1 MLILGIALLVLYLAL
16 FPILRRVTG
25 ELASRNR
32 RLREHALE
40 RGSLLEAE
48 RAARAEAESIQR
60 LLAEQNERLRELD
73 QMKDEFVSLV
83 SHELRTPL
91 TSIRGYLEL
100 FRDSGD
106 LTPKQREFLKVVDRN
121 SQRLLEL
128 VGDLLFLAK
137 VDAGASRSTATRWI
151 SRRSWRNRSRRAARW
166 RRARKI
172 ELVASVGPPPARRR
186 PGAPGPSPRQPGLE
200 RAQVHRHRRS
210 GGGAPVADDGHVLPR
225 GQGHRARD
233 PDPEEQPL
241 LFERFFRSSR
251 ATENAIPGTGLGL
264 AITKAIVER
273 HGGWIETRE

>member
-1 MLILGIALLVLYLAL
+1 MRSLIPVRQDGAKKPIGALELDQDYRAGAVTVGEAKSRLVPILGIALLVLYLAL
-16 FPILRRVTG
+16 FPILRCVTG

-60 LLAEQNERLRELD
+60 LLADQNDRLRELD
-73 QMKDEFVSLV
+73 RMKDEFVSLV

-121 SQRLLEL
+121 AQRLLEL

-137 VDAGASRSTATRWI
+137 IDAGAVEI
-151 SRRSWRNRSRRAARW
+151 GRASCR
-166 RRARKI
+166 
-172 ELVASVGPPPARRR
+172 
-186 PGAPGPSPRQPGLE
+186 E
-200 RAQVHRHRRS
+200 RV
-210 GGGAPVADDGHVLPR
+210 
-225 GQGHRARD
+225 
-233 PDPEEQPL
+233 
-241 LFERFFRSSR
+241 
-251 ATENAIPGTGLGL
+251 
-264 AITKAIVER
+264 
-273 HGGWIETRE
+273 